1 MEANKNFEKLGKPVN
16 KVIVLPP
23 RPFSTLALTLMIILT
38 LCQIVH
44 SLAVVNLEFDLDN

>member
-23 RPFSTLALTLMIILT
+23 RPFSTLALTLMILT